1 MSESLPQPP
10 LTDIPTAD
18 VSTGGR
24 LPGSVLRAERESR
37 GLTMEAVA
45 QATRFAVRQVD
56 ALERDDYASL
66 PGMTTVRGFVRSYA
80 KYLQLDA
87 TPLLDALDSV
97 APLSLPEVRRPTN
110 MGEAKPGIS
119 ALRRAVTYFFVACV
133 AIILML
139 TVYGYVIQQA
149 PQPMPLALNSLQNN
163 QPGQVPPTIPTDS
176 PPAVAAGPSVELAT
190 LVPLADSALA
200 VVGVPATSAV
210 LPALAK
216 DIPAEMAG
224 KPTVVAVLPPVPA
237 LSVTF
242 DGSSWIEVRDATQ
255 KVVLS
260 GEFSAG
266 VTQKVE
272 GKPPFQLWVGKASA
286 VRVFSGERS
295 IDLQPFTRA
304 GVARLTV
311 E

>member
-1 MSESLPQPP
+1 MSEGLPQPP
-10 LTDIPTAD
+10 LTDISTAD
-18 VSTGGR
+18 VSAGGW
-24 LPGSVLRAERESR
+24 LPGAVLRAERESR
-37 GLTMEAVA
+37 GLTMEAVV
-45 QATRFAVRQVD
+45 QATRFSVRQVD

-80 KYLQLDA
+80 KYLQLDV

-97 APLSLPEVRRPTN
+97 APLSLPEVRRPAN
-110 MGEAKPGIS
+110 MGEAKPRIS
-119 ALRRAVTYFFVACV
+119 ALRRAATYFFVVCV
-133 AIILML
+133 ATILML

-149 PQPMPLALNSLQNN
+149 PQSMPLALNSLQNN
-163 QPGQVPPTIPTDS
+163 QSVQVLPTMPTDS
-176 PPAVAAGPSVELAT
+176 PSAVSAGPSVEPAT
-190 LVPLADSALA
+190 LVPLADPESA

-210 LPALAK
+210 LPLAVK
-216 DIPAEMAG
+216 DIPAGMAG
-224 KPTVVAVLPPVPA
+224 NPAVVAVLPPVPA

-242 DGSSWIEVRDATQ
+242 DGSSWIEARDATQ

>member
-1 MSESLPQPP
+1 MSEGLPQPS
-10 LTDIPTAD
+10 LIDASVTDVPAE
-18 VSTGGR
+18 VR
-24 LPGSVLRAERESR
+24 LPGAALRAERESR

-45 QATRFAVRQVD
+45 QATRFGVRQVA

-80 KYLQLDA
+80 KYLQLDV

-97 APLSLPEVRRPTN
+97 APLSLPEVRPPAN
-110 MGEAKPGIS
+110 MGEAKPKVS
-119 ALRRAVTYFFVACV
+119 ALRHAATYFVMVCV
-133 AIILML
+133 AAILML
-139 TVYGYVIQQA
+139 TVYGYVMQQT
-149 PQPMPLALNSLQNN
+149 PKSMPLALNLLQNN
-163 QPGQVPPTIPTDS
+163 QPVQVLPTKPTDS
-176 PPAVAAGPSVELAT
+176 PSDGSAEPSVEPAT
-190 LVPLADSALA
+190 QVPLADLGSAVA
-200 VVGVPATSAV
+200 DTPITSAV
-210 LPALAK
+210 LPATVK
-216 DIPAEMAG
+216 DIPAGMAG
-224 KPTVVAVLPPVPA
+224 NPVVAAVPPPA
-237 LSVTF
+237 PVLSVMF

-260 GEFSAG
+260 GEFPAG
-266 VTQKVE
+266 VTQKIE
-272 GKPPFQLWVGKASA
+272 GKPPFQLWLGKASA